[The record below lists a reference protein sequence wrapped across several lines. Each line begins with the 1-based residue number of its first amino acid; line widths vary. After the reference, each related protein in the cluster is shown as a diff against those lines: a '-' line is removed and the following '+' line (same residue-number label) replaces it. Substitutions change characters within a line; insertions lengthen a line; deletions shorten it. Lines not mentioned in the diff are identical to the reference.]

1 MENTNNQNVFE
12 LAITLG
18 KALKKDERL
27 VRMDA
32 ARKAYEEDPTLKTLM
47 TEYDVQ
53 QKAIQQVASA
63 EDFDPQLLQSIQ
75 LLLRNPAARMLH
87 RKFFQGHPHFQYIFQ
102 VRNRNL
108 CHHCT
113 FARNHQHK
121 PFQLKLPDCF
131 TDRCPAHPKLLC
143 QMNFHQTLTRFQLSS

>member
-1 MENTNNQNVFE
+1 MENTTNNQNVFE

-75 LLLRNPAARMLH
+75 
-87 RKFFQGHPHFQYIFQ
+87 
-102 VRNRNL
+102 NRINEL
-108 CHHCT
+108 MNAVNNTIT
-113 FARNHQHK
+113 FAITGEMPSNCTH
-121 PFQLKLPDCF
+121 DCS
-131 TDRCPAHPKLLC
+131 TCGGCH
-143 QMNFHQTLTRFQLSS
+143 